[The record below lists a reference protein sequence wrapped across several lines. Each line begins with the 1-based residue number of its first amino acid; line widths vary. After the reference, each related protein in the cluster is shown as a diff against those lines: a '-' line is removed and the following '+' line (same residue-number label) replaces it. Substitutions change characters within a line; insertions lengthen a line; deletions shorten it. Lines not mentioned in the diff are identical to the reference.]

1 MVYMSGVN
9 SNNLSNRKRS
19 WKEHSFRK
27 CAQKI
32 MINMWKSMK
41 IKLYVENEVII
52 FALIKEK
59 LLYI

>member
-41 IKLYVENEVII
+41 IKLFIENEVFI
-52 FALIKEK
+52 FVLIKEK
-59 LLYI
+59 LLDI